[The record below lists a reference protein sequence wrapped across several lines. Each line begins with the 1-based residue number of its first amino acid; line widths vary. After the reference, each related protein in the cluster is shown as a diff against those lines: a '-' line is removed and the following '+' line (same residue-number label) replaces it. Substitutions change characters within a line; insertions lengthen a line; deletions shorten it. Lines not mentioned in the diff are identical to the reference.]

1 MKKKRNFLLG
11 TTYAFI
17 NMISLGML
25 GIVDKIGAT
34 HTVNPFVFST
44 QSVFFSLLFLCVFAF
59 LYKKQE
65 FVQEIKNIPLPAW
78 KLLFLV
84 GIFASG
90 FFILFR
96 FLGLTQ
102 ATGTFATLSQVIIT
116 ALTAVLAAVFLKEK
130 LPRIFWLFFSI
141 IIVAMYFVSIG
152 KFALATLEQGD
163 RYIVIGAVFVAFANI
178 FSQKALKYVSP
189 VILTM
194 GRFFFGALLLLV
206 ISLFVFHFTPVLLT
220 FSIWSLAS
228 GLLWT
233 VNATAFSFSIQKLGV
248 TLAASILMIAPVV
261 TMVLEYT
268 ILKQSFNLLQITAAL
283 VVVICGI
290 LMVVTKEKALFSPSN
305 T

>member
-1 MKKKRNFLLG
+1 MKKKKNFLLG

-17 NMISLGML
+17 NMISLGIL

-44 QSVFFSLLFLCVFAF
+44 QSVFFSLLFVTIFAF
-59 LYKKQE
+59 LYKKNE
-65 FVQEIKNIPLPAW
+65 FIREIKHTPFSAW
-78 KLLFLV
+78 RLLFFI
-84 GIFASG
+84 GIFSSG
-90 FFILFR
+90 LFILFR
-96 FLGLTQ
+96 FLGLLQ
-102 ATGTFATLSQVIIT
+102 STGTFATLSQVIIT
-116 ALTAVLAAVFLKEK
+116 ALTAVLAMFFLKEK
-130 LPRIFWLFFSI
+130 LPRIFWLFFFI

-152 KFALATLEQGD
+152 KFALATLGKGD
-163 RYIVIGAVFVAFANI
+163 SYIIIGAIFVAFANL
-178 FSQKALKYVSP
+178 FSKKALAYVSP

-194 GRFFFGALLLLV
+194 GRFFFGTLLLLV
-206 ISLFVFHFTPVLLT
+206 ISLFVFHFTSVLLT

-268 ILKQSFNLLQITAAL
+268 ILKQIFNPVQITAAL
-283 VVVICGI
+283 IVVICGI
-290 LMVVTKEKALFSPSN
+290 LMVVTKERALFK
-305 T
+305 